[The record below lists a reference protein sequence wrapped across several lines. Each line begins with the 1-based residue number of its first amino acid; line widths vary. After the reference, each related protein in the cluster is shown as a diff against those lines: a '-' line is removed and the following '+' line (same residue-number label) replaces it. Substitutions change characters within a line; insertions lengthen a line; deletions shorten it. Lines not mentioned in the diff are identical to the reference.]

1 MSIQKF
7 AIFREVV
14 DTGSFSLAGERL
26 GISQSAVSH
35 SVTSLEKEYKVK
47 LLVRS
52 RSGIQ
57 LTDSGQR
64 ILQYIE
70 KILYLEGKMNQE
82 LAEIRGLEVGSLT
95 IGTVSPLT
103 SEWLPG
109 ILKRFH
115 EQYPSIQVNI
125 REGTSE
131 RIVDWVENGEADIG
145 FAYLMK
151 ERRRID
157 RLLLAHEPFYLLVQE
172 EKQEKDIF
180 RLMKDMPFIM
190 PKSYKDIIQQQKA
203 LTPTV
208 FLELSDER
216 GIIEL
221 VKNGLGISILPRMCL
236 HELPKG
242 VKIIP
247 VSSEM
252 MQLPVHLVSL
262 MFSAM
267 SPAAAK
273 MSATISLWLN
283 EKYNNIMLTERELS
297 SE

>member
-1 MSIQKF
+1 MSIQKY

-47 LLVRS
+47 LLARS

-70 KILYLEGKMNQE
+70 KILYLEEKMNQE
-82 LAEIRGLEVGSLT
+82 LAEIRGLELGSLT
-95 IGTVSPLT
+95 IGTVTPLT

-109 ILKRFH
+109 ILMRFH
-115 EQYPSIQVNI
+115 EQYPSIHVNI
-125 REGTSE
+125 REGTSQE
-131 RIVDWVENGEADIG
+131 IADWVENGEADIG
-145 FAYLMK
+145 FAYSIK
-151 ERRRID
+151 DRRRID
-157 RLLLAHEPFYLLVQE
+157 RLLLAHEPFFLLVQE
-172 EKQEKDIF
+172 ENREKDIF
-180 RLMKDMPFIM
+180 RLMKEMPFIM

-203 LTPTV
+203 FKPNVL
-208 FLELSDER
+208 LELSDER
-216 GIIEL
+216 AITEL

-236 HELPKG
+236 HDLPEGIYTVPISPEL
-242 VKIIP
+242 I
-247 VSSEM
+247 
-252 MQLPVHLVSL
+252 QLPVHIVSL

-267 SPAAAK
+267 SPAAEK

-283 EKYNNIMLTERELS
+283 ENYNNIMLTREKLTMD
-297 SE
+297 

>member
-1 MSIQKF
+1 MSIQKY

-47 LLVRS
+47 LLARS

-70 KILYLEGKMNQE
+70 KILYLEEKMNQE
-82 LAEIRGLEVGSLT
+82 LAEIRGLELGSLT
-95 IGTVSPLT
+95 IGTVTPLT

-115 EQYPSIQVNI
+115 EQYPSIHVNI
-125 REGTSE
+125 REGTSQE
-131 RIVDWVENGEADIG
+131 IADWVENGEADIG
-145 FAYLMK
+145 FAYSIK

-157 RLLLAHEPFYLLVQE
+157 RLLLAHEPFFLLVQE
-172 EKQEKDIF
+172 EKREKDIF
-180 RLMKDMPFIM
+180 RLMKEMPFIM

-203 LTPTV
+203 FKPTV
-208 FLELSDER
+208 LLELSDER
-216 GIIEL
+216 GITEL

-236 HELPKG
+236 HDLPEEVYTVPISPEL
-242 VKIIP
+242 I
-247 VSSEM
+247 
-252 MQLPVHLVSL
+252 QLPVHIVSL

-267 SPAAAK
+267 SPAAEK

-283 EKYNNIMLTERELS
+283 ENYNNIMLTNGGLTME
-297 SE
+297 

>member
-1 MSIQKF
+1 MSIQKY

-14 DTGSFSLAGERL
+14 DTGSFSLAGQRL

-47 LLVRS
+47 LLARS

-70 KILYLEGKMNQE
+70 KILYLEEKMNQE
-82 LAEIRGLEVGSLT
+82 LAEIRGLELGSMT
-95 IGTVSPLT
+95 IGTVTPLT

-125 REGTSE
+125 REGTSQE
-131 RIVDWVENGEADIG
+131 IIEWVENGEADIG
-145 FAYLMK
+145 FAYSMK
-151 ERRRID
+151 DRGRID
-157 RLLLAHEPFYLLVQE
+157 RLLLAHEPFYLLVHE
-172 EKQEKDIF
+172 ENREKDLF
-180 RLMKDMPFIM
+180 RLLKELPFIM
-190 PKSYKDIIQQQKA
+190 PKSYRELIVQQKA
-203 LTPTV
+203 INPTV
-208 FLELSDER
+208 LLELEDER

-221 VKNGLGISILPRMCL
+221 VKNDLGISILPQMCL
-236 HELPKG
+236 QDLPKE
-242 VKIIP
+242 VNMIQI
-247 VSSEM
+247 SSDM
-252 MQLPVHLVSL
+252 LQLPVHLVSL

-267 SPAAAK
+267 SPAAEK

-283 EKYNNIMLTERELS
+283 ENYNNIMLTNEKLS
-297 SE
+297 FE

>member
-1 MSIQKF
+1 MSIQKY

-47 LLVRS
+47 LLARS

-64 ILQYIE
+64 ILQYID
-70 KILYLEGKMNQE
+70 KILYLEEKMNQE
-82 LAEIRGLEVGSLT
+82 LAEIRGLELGSLT
-95 IGTVSPLT
+95 VGTVMPLT
-103 SEWLPG
+103 AEWLPG

-125 REGTSE
+125 KEGTSQE
-131 RIVDWVENGEADIG
+131 IIEWVENGEADIG
-145 FAYLMK
+145 FAYSMK

-157 RLLLAHEPFYLLVQE
+157 RLLLAHEPFYLLVHEDVRE
-172 EKQEKDIF
+172 EDLF
-180 RLMKDMPFIM
+180 VLMREMPFIM
-190 PKSYKDIIQQQKA
+190 PKSYKEIIQQQKA
-203 LTPTV
+203 FKPTV
-208 FLELSDER
+208 LLELEYER

-221 VKNGLGISILPRMCL
+221 VNKGLGITILPKLSL
-236 HELPKG
+236 HELPEG
-242 VKIIP
+242 VKMIP
-247 VSSEM
+247 ISSDM
-252 MQLPVHLVSL
+252 IQLPVHIVSL

-267 SPAAAK
+267 SPAAEK

-283 EKYNNIMLTERELS
+283 ENYNNIMLTNEKHS
-297 SE
+297 SN

>member
-1 MSIQKF
+1 MSIQKY

-47 LLVRS
+47 LLARS

-70 KILYLEGKMNQE
+70 KILYLEEKMNQE
-82 LAEIRGLEVGSLT
+82 LAEIRGLELGSLT
-95 IGTVSPLT
+95 IGTVTPLT

-109 ILKRFH
+109 ILKRYH
-115 EQYPSIQVNI
+115 EQYPSIHVNI
-125 REGTSE
+125 REGTSQE
-131 RIVDWVENGEADIG
+131 IADWVENGEADIG
-145 FAYLMK
+145 FAYSIK
-151 ERRRID
+151 DRGRID
-157 RLLLAHEPFYLLVQE
+157 RLLLAHEPFFLLVQE
-172 EKQEKDIF
+172 EKREKDIF
-180 RLMKDMPFIM
+180 RLMKEMPFIM

-203 LTPTV
+203 FKPTV
-208 FLELSDER
+208 LLELSDDR
-216 GIIEL
+216 AITEL
-221 VKNGLGISILPRMCL
+221 VKNGLGISVLPRMCL
-236 HELPKG
+236 HDLPEGIITVPISPEL
-242 VKIIP
+242 I
-247 VSSEM
+247 
-252 MQLPVHLVSL
+252 QLPVYIVSL

-267 SPAAAK
+267 SPAAEK

-283 EKYNNIMLTERELS
+283 DNYNNIMSTKEELTMD
-297 SE
+297 